1 MNQLYELTY
10 VTNPIED
17 DALDAV
23 LASGDVVL
31 SCHGGLN
38 FAAMDVEASTAGEA
52 ARRGAEWLSSLGVFV
67 LRLDLDLVTQA
78 EIAARAEVTPS
89 AVSQW
94 VNGKQDPNGFP
105 TPYAWVRGG
114 LWAWGDVLEWLRVQG
129 RDGSGVLAP
138 RPLEVEAFNVQWTP
152 IRTQMFSRPLATQW
166 KISIHAPESEVSWR
180 ASTRVG
186 EVRPMTVSR

>member
-1 MNQLYELTY
+1 MNQIYELKY

-23 LASGDVVL
+23 LASGEVVL

-38 FAAMDVEASTAGEA
+38 FATMDVEAATAGEA
-52 ARRGAEWLSSLGVFV
+52 ALRGAERLSSLGAFV
-67 LRLDLDLVTQA
+67 LRLDFDLVTQA

-105 TPYAWVRGG
+105 TPYAWARGG
-114 LWAWGDVLEWLRVQG
+114 LWSWGDVLEWLQVQG
-129 RDGSGVLAP
+129 RDDSGVSAP
-138 RPLEVEAFNVQWTP
+138 RPAEVEDFNVQWRP
-152 IRTQMFSRPLATQW
+152 VRTQMFSQPVAAQW
-166 KISIHAPESEVSWR
+166 KVNTHNPGSGMQWAPPRVTPTLR
-180 ASTRVG
+180 ASA
-186 EVRPMTVSR
+186 